1 MVPAARGPD
10 VNDDRAIRRWL
21 VISDMA
27 AQHARNMYR
36 ALEHVLSELEI
47 LDGYPTQTIGA
58 SDPTSE
64 PRTEACRVC
73 HGRGCD
79 QCAALKYT
87 ATERAAHLRYNLLA
101 QREQMRDDLA
111 TIEELMSSAGEVINR
126 TLRGRVPRPATAH
139 RLCEPTGH
147 EGCLVP
153 ITEGGWADYTCTD
166 LAEKAGLCNRHYMAK
181 RRWLIRNGLP
191 TRSDEAA

>member
-1 MVPAARGPD
+1 MT
-10 VNDDRAIRRWL
+10 DDHRAIRRWL

-27 AQHARNMYR
+27 AQHARNMYH
-36 ALEHVLSELEI
+36 ALEHVIAELQVI
-47 LDGYPTQTIGA
+47 DGYPTQAIGA

-64 PRTEACRVC
+64 PHTDACRVC
-73 HGRGCD
+73 KGRGCD
-79 QCAALKYT
+79 QCAAMKYT

-111 TIEELMSSAGEVINR
+111 TIEQLMSSAGDVINR
-126 TLRGRVPRPATAH
+126 TLRGRVPRPAAAH

-147 EGCLVP
+147 EGCMVP
-153 ITEGGWADYTCTD
+153 LEDGGWADYTCTD

-181 RRWLIRNGLP
+181 RRWLLKMGLP
-191 TRSDEAA
+191 TRQDEAA